1 MTRRV
6 AICQPKIILGGR
18 LRVIVAIVE
27 LLNELGIV
35 PDMVTSA
42 FNFRPNEIAVHYDR
56 DVALNW
62 RMVTQRRLRGV
73 HEEFY
78 IWQFNR
84 RLATI
89 SADYDLLIHTG
100 NSLMFLPDHP
110 ASISYVFFPRKY
122 RMNSPLRSIH
132 LPDSKVKPLTRF
144 GMQRTLQRAVMRR
157 HPLATPH
164 HVISM
169 THFTAAALRAVYP
182 ELGELPVVYPPVA
195 LPTGA
200 TLPPAQ
206 RDAMVVT
213 MGRFARDKRQ
223 LDQIALAARLPE
235 LPFHMIGFVDDAAY
249 FARCRRAVHEYKAN
263 NVTLHPNLLR
273 SEAEALMRRSRYF
286 LHTLINEPFGLT
298 AVNAIALGCIPLVH
312 DSGGQRETTPEPQ
325 LRYQALD
332 HVPAMIER
340 LEAQDSA
347 ETAALMHCLQTHVR
361 ANFSEAQFRAHMS
374 AELAPYLVGGTA

>member
-1 MTRRV
+1 MTVALDLALIPIIGINGAALASTVSYSIATVYLVFSFRRQTGVGAAAILLVQRRDLALLWQAVRCRSTAAPFRERRMTRRV

-35 PDMVTSA
+35 PDLVTSA
-42 FNFRPNEIAVHYDR
+42 VNFRPNEIAVHYDR

-62 RMVTQRRLRGV
+62 RMVPQRRLRGV

-132 LPDSKVKPLTRF
+132 LPDSKVKPLTWF

-200 TLPPAQ
+200 TLPRHSA
-206 RDAMVVT
+206 
-213 MGRFARDKRQ
+213 
-223 LDQIALAARLPE
+223 
-235 LPFHMIGFVDDAAY
+235 
-249 FARCRRAVHEYKAN
+249 
-263 NVTLHPNLLR
+263 
-273 SEAEALMRRSRYF
+273 
-286 LHTLINEPFGLT
+286 
-298 AVNAIALGCIPLVH
+298 
-312 DSGGQRETTPEPQ
+312 TPW
-325 LRYQALD
+325 
-332 HVPAMIER
+332 
-340 LEAQDSA
+340 S
-347 ETAALMHCLQTHVR
+347 
-361 ANFSEAQFRAHMS
+361 
-374 AELAPYLVGGTA
+374 